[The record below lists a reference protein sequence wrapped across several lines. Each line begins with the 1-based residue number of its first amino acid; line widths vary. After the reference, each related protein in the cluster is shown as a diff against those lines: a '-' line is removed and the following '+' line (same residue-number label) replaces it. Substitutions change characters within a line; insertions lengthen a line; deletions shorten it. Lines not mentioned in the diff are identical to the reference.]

1 MGVFG
6 YTDLDGYYTMTNAY
20 LGTRACS
27 PAADGTVTKLS
38 AYFTNY
44 SEGDSV
50 ICGVYD
56 ASDNSLVGITDSV
69 DGPQDAGWVDFPVS
83 VPFDVYSTSSYY
95 LLALTPSGSSV
106 TLYRSV
112 PGGSEDRPQKLTAN
126 LTEPPATCALAT
138 GTTSYCITCT
148 YSEATI
154 LSLAGTIAGV
164 SSISGAIG
172 ANPVSVLGLAGT
184 VAGVSEITG
193 AIGANPVS
201 VLGLSGLIEG
211 VSGITGAIGE
221 NPVSVLGLVG
231 VIAGVSNITGAIGAN
246 PVTVLGLAGAIAGVS
261 SITGALAYW
270 IDVTSVYPPDR
281 AGSYNADLYWDEV
294 NDAWTA
300 TRFAGQ
306 GSYTVYVLAV
316 GEKGELYFRVV

>member
-6 YTDLDGYYTMTNAY
+6 NTTITDGYSLANAY
-20 LGTRACS
+20 VGTWACS
-27 PAADGTVTKLS
+27 PAGSGTVTKLS
-38 AYFTNY
+38 AYTINF
-44 SEGDSV
+44 SEGDSA

-56 ASDNSLVGITDSV
+56 ASDDSLVGITDSV
-69 DGPQDAGWVDFPVS
+69 AGPQDNGWVDYPVS
-83 VPFDVYSTSSYY
+83 TPFDVDSAKSYY
-95 LLALTPSGSSV
+95 LLILTPVGSYITV
-106 TLYRSV
+106 YRSSA
-112 PGGSEDRPQKLTAN
+112 GGSEDRPVKLTAN
-126 LTEPPATCALAT
+126 LTEPPATCEVAS

-148 YSEATI
+148 YSEEI
-154 LSLAGTIAGV
+154 VLSLAGTIAGV

-201 VLGLSGLIEG
+201 VLGLAGLIEG
-211 VSGITGAIGE
+211 VSEITGAIGE

-316 GEKGELYFRVV
+316 GEKGELYFRAI